1 MLGERTMA
9 TRVLYVEDEA
19 DLARTVAWQLE
30 REGFQV
36 VHVGTGR
43 QGLDVAQQDP
53 PFDLVLL
60 DLMLPDLSGT
70 EICRQLRANP
80 RTKDL
85 LVLMLTARGEEIDRV
100 VGFEVGAD
108 DYVVKPFSVRE
119 LALRVKALVRRGQ
132 ASNSGEGQICV
143 GPLRLDPEG
152 HCCWVAGEAV
162 ALTAIEFKLLL
173 SLVQRRGR
181 VQTRA
186 MLLDH
191 VWGRDTDVAERT
203 VDASVKRL
211 REKLGVA
218 GAQVETIRG
227 VGYRFSDETAAS

>member
-1 MLGERTMA
+1 MV

-36 VHVGTGR
+36 VHVATGR
-43 QGLDVAQQDP
+43 QGLELAQQDP

-132 ASNSGEGQICV
+132 ASSSREGLISA

-152 HCCWVAGEAV
+152 HCCWVAGEAIS
-162 ALTAIEFKLLL
+162 LTAIEFKLLVV
-173 SLVQRRGR
+173 LVQRRGR

-218 GAQVETIRG
+218 GAQIETIRG
-227 VGYRFSDETAAS
+227 VGYRFTAETDAS